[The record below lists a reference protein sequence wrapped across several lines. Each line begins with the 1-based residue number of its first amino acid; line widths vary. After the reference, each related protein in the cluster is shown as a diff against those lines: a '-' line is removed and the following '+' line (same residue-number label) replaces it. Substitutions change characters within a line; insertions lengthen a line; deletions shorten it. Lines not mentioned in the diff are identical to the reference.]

1 MSGLT
6 ALVDTLL
13 ATRLAQR
20 LDLVPLKP
28 AGEIAGPGAVG
39 EVEAVAN
46 DVRLASRAGVE
57 AQLGPGALRADQRGH
72 AAAQGGAGPAVILS
86 PAARALTALLDSP
99 DGPPP
104 KVIGTQPLLAASPFM
119 AQTVPATAALAE
131 ALAQTVGDSGLFYE
145 SHLARHA
152 AGARPLADM
161 LREPQAGLQAPLPGQ
176 APAVDGAAAQA
187 GPTGTAALPESGS
200 PGAQP
205 EGQAHGTAAQGGD
218 SPAAAQGAH
227 QPPSLDAPEA
237 VRTPPAHFPGVHA
250 DAAAL
255 VRQQLELLAEPVFRW
270 SGQAWPG
277 VPADWEIHEEQG
289 ERPAPEAGE
298 APVRTWSTRLALTL
312 PMLKE
317 VEVRISLTGSALRLH
332 LAACEGSTRQLL
344 SQSGNELPVRLGA
357 LGLQLTDLQV
367 GAMPVAP
374 APGGISHGIDAA

>member
-28 AGEIAGPGAVG
+28 AGQVAGPGAVG

-46 DVRLASRAGVE
+46 DVRLASRAGVD
-57 AQLGPGALRADQRGH
+57 AQLGLGALRADQRGH
-72 AAAQGGAGPAVILS
+72 AAAQGGAGPAVVLS

-104 KVIGTQPLLAASPFM
+104 KVIGTRPLLAASPLM

-152 AGARPLADM
+152 AGARTLADM
-161 LREPQAGLQAPLPGQ
+161 LREPQASLQAPLPGQ
-176 APAVDGAAAQA
+176 APAVDGAAGQA
-187 GPTGTAALPESGS
+187 APTGPAALPESGN
-200 PGAQP
+200 PGAKP
-205 EGQAHGTAAQGGD
+205 EGQAAGTAGQGAD
-218 SPAAAQGAH
+218 SPAQSAPKHAA
-227 QPPSLDAPEA
+227 PDAPEA
-237 VRTPPAHFPGVHA
+237 VRAPPAHFPGVHA

-270 SGQAWPG
+270 AGQAWPG

-332 LAACEGSTRQLL
+332 LAAREGSTRQLL
-344 SQSGNELPVRLGA
+344 TQGGNELPVRLGA
-357 LGLQLTDLQV
+357 LGLQLSDLQV
-367 GAMPVAP
+367 GAMPAAP
-374 APGGISHGIDAA
+374 APGGTSHGIDAA